1 MAAKYEIERFKGSN
15 FSLWKMIIKA
25 VFRKIIAWQQLEI
38 DPRRSL
44 IMQNGMRW
52 MAMLLLT
59 YI

>member
-15 FSLWKMIIKA
+15 FSLWKMRIKA
-25 VFRKIIAWQQLEI
+25 VLRKIIAWQQLEI